1 MSGEANGNPLIVDS
15 DAHVV
20 ECDRTWDYLDASE
33 RQYRPVPLASPEE
46 NGASLQFWLV
56 DGKVR
61 GFRFPAFSEEELARR
76 QQQVGRKFAE
86 AKEARELG
94 NVGLR
99 LEHMDETGVD
109 VQVLHNTM
117 FIEQVTERPPVEVA
131 LCGSW
136 NRWLA
141 DIWSQS
147 DGRLRW
153 SCMAPTLS
161 MSDALDQ
168 IRFSKEHGACAVLL
182 RPVEGNRLLVDP
194 YFYPI
199 YEEASR
205 LDMPI
210 AIHIANGSAWLNDL
224 YSHPVRLG
232 ATFHRFR
239 IPTVGGFADVLFSEV
254 PELFPKLRWGFIEA
268 SAQWVPWILHEVR
281 NRFRTMGREWPDNP
295 MDHFGMFVTCEN
307 TDDLPYIVQETGE
320 DGLVIGTDYGHTDTS
335 SDLDAIKVFRKRTD
349 LSEDVKRK
357 ILSDNARRLYAL

>member
-1 MSGEANGNPLIVDS
+1 MSEDANGKPLIVDS

-20 ECDRTWDYLDASE
+20 ECDRTWDYLDPSD
-33 RQYRPVPLASPEE
+33 RQYRPTPLASPEE
-46 NGASLQFWLV
+46 SGTTLQFWLV

-61 GFRFPAFSEEELARR
+61 GFRFPAFSEEELERR
-76 QQQVGRKFAE
+76 QQRVGRRFAE
-86 AKEARELG
+86 SDESRELG

-99 LEHMDETGVD
+99 LEHMDDTGVD

-147 DGRLRW
+147 EGRLRW
-153 SCMAPTLS
+153 SCLAPTLS

-168 IRFSKEHGACAVLL
+168 IRFGKEHGACAVLM
-182 RPVEGNRLLVDP
+182 RPFEGNRLLVDP

-205 LDMPI
+205 LDMAI
-210 AIHIANGSAWLNDL
+210 AIHIANGSAWFSSLC
-224 YSHPVRLG
+224 SHPVTV
-232 ATFHRFR
+232 AANFHSFR
-239 IPTVGGFADVLFSEV
+239 IPTVGAFSDLLLSEV
-254 PELFPKLRWGFIEA
+254 PEVFPKLRWGFIEA
-268 SAQWVPWILHEVR
+268 SSQWLPWMLHEVR
-281 NRFRTMGREWPDNP
+281 NRYRALEREWPDNP
-295 MDHFGMFVTCEN
+295 MDAFRMFVTCEN
-307 TDDLPYIVQETGE
+307 TDDLAYVVQESGE

-335 SDLDAIKVFRKRTD
+335 SDVDAIKIFRKRTD
-349 LSEDVKRK
+349 LSEDVKSK
-357 ILSDNARRLYAL
+357 ILSDNARRLYGL